1 MGTMK
6 ALDLNENEIA
16 GYFIELDALRES
28 GKINM
33 FGAPKWLQET
43 FGLTKDRATAI
54 FIAWSKTYQGDA

>member
-28 GKINM
+28 GEINM
-33 FGAPKWLQET
+33 FAAPKMLQET
-43 FGLTKDRATAI
+43 YGLTKDRAMAI
-54 FIAWSKTYQGDA
+54 FLAWSKTYQGDA